1 MTTKLHPETLYVMN
15 EIQKLEESIDY
26 NFGFSKH
33 DMDEFNQKF
42 KKLKE
47 DQKKKIKNN
56 LIENNICV
64 IELSY
69 DLNNDKVID
78 SVKNI
83 VDVVKGVIGWKI
95 PNNEVK
101 EEIVARGF
109 ISSFN
114 LNERNETTLR
124 NTVQKAFPNRE
135 GLWDLGIRGHGKKG
149 FQTFPP
155 INRQFRIH

>member
-1 MTTKLHPETLYVMN
+1 MN

-83 VDVVKGVIGWKI
+83 VDVVKGVIG
-95 PNNEVK
+95 
-101 EEIVARGF
+101 
-109 ISSFN
+109 
-114 LNERNETTLR
+114 
-124 NTVQKAFPNRE
+124 
-135 GLWDLGIRGHGKKG
+135 
-149 FQTFPP
+149 
-155 INRQFRIH
+155 